1 MAKSSGA
8 NDNSGPTR
16 EIRLT
21 ENPDGQWTARD
32 LDAEVSAQG
41 RTASAALEALDA
53 VLEALEGTGGHE
65 PTAAELEALGVDPET
80 AEAMADDL
88 PDVLQ

>member
-1 MAKSSGA
+1 MAQSSGT
-8 NDNSGPTR
+8 NDDAGPTR

-32 LDAEVSAQG
+32 LHVEVSAQG
-41 RTASAALEALDA
+41 ATAAAALDALDA
-53 VLEALEGTGGHE
+53 VLEAIEGSGGHE
-65 PTAAELEALGVDPET
+65 PTDAQLAALGVDPEAADST
-80 AEAMADDL
+80 ADDL